1 MHNTEIK
8 ETICGIDVREQK
20 TIDKF
25 LVDLDGTKNK
35 SRLGTNSI
43 LAVSLACARLSA
55 KYLNMPLFSYIG
67 GSNNSLPTQ

>member
-1 MHNTEIK
+1 MH
-8 ETICGIDVREQK
+8 GIDVREQK

-35 SRLGTNSI
+35 SRLGANSI

-55 KYLNMPLFSYIG
+55 KYLNI
-67 GSNNSLPTQ
+67 PTFFLYRRYK